1 MDRIRYDLIRVD
13 GAPGRNTVNIDV
25 MAFLVGDHRSAM
37 EEVTRHRELS
47 ALRNRLIEHQ
57 RAQFTSA
64 CVFVARKL

>member
-25 MAFLVGDHRSAM
+25 IAYLVDDHRSAM
-37 EEVTRHRELS
+37 EGVTRHRESS
-47 ALRNRLIEHQ
+47 ALHNRLIEHQ

-64 CVFVARKL
+64 SVFVERKL